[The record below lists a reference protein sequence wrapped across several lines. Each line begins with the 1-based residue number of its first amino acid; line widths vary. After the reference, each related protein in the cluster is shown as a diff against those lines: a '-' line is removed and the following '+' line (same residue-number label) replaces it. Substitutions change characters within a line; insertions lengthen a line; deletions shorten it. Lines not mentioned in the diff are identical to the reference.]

1 MDIWTRASG
10 YINARMRTEKQLR
23 KYLSDKGFDS
33 SEIDA
38 VAEEFKKYGYIDDVN
53 YAMLYFEYAF
63 GKGRGMIRIRKELRE
78 KGIDPDIIDE
88 AYDMLETDHDE
99 YETAEAVGRQVLAG
113 IDTEDL
119 DYREKQKLRAR
130 IARRLAGRGF
140 PADIVYKV
148 AGRLVP

>member
-38 VAEEFKKYGYIDDVN
+38 VAEEFKKYGYIDDMN

-99 YETAEAVGRQVLAG
+99 YETAEAVGRQFLAG
-113 IDTEDL
+113 TDTEDL

>member
-1 MDIWTRASG
+1 M
-10 YINARMRTEKQLR
+10 
-23 KYLSDKGFDS
+23 
-33 SEIDA
+33 
-38 VAEEFKKYGYIDDVN
+38 N

-99 YETAEAVGRQVLAG
+99 YETAEAVGRQFLAG
-113 IDTEDL
+113 TDTEDL

>member
-23 KYLSDKGFDS
+23 KYLSDKGFDG

-38 VAEEFKKYGYIDDVN
+38 VVEEFKKYGYIDDMN

-113 IDTEDL
+113 TDTEDL